1 MRTSRD
7 QETKKLITRR
17 SLLLGGGKIALFSLL
32 AGRLYYLQVTESE
45 KYKTL
50 SENNQ
55 FNMELLPPI
64 RGRILDRQGIPL
76 ALNKDNFRIEIISE
90 QTKDILGTLNKLRK
104 IIKIDDVNIK
114 RILREIRSKRGFVP
128 VSIADNLKWGDIASV
143 AINTPYLPG
152 VRIDVGRGRFYP
164 YGENAVHVTGY
175 VSAVS
180 ETEQTGDPLLE
191 LPDFRIGKSG
201 IEKALDSKMRG
212 SAQQR
217 QVEVNAVG
225 RIVRRLPGKA
235 QKIGKDVDLT
245 IDVRLQQF
253 VNQRLA
259 MGNSR
264 PVPVDDPRVIMAL
277 KKGERLPTGVDPA
290 SGTVN
295 FNKYGKLVSQ
305 ESGAA
310 VVMDAF
316 SGEVLAITSTPGFDP
331 NRFTHGLN
339 ARDWERLL
347 ANPLSPMTNKAI
359 AGQYSPGSTF
369 KMIVCLAALEAGIWH
384 EKNKVVCKGY
394 IDVGDA
400 RFHCWKKYGHGP
412 IEMNQAIEQSCDVYL
427 YEIAK
432 RLGIEKIAAMA
443 RRFGF
448 GAKSNIELPGER
460 AGLVPSSGWKK
471 STLGQKWH
479 QGETLIT
486 SIGQGFILCTP
497 LQLARMTAGLVNG
510 GSMVTPRLLKSIIPP
525 NSDSHSLNLNPKHL
539 KVVVDG
545 MNRVTNG
552 ALGTARGVPRASS
565 SFKFGG
571 KTGSVQVKR
580 ISLDDR
586 RAGKVKNKDKPW
598 AERDHAMFI
607 GYAPLNSPR
616 YVVSVVVEHGGGG
629 STMAAP
635 IARDILE
642 KTIKLDPV
650 TL

>member
-7 QETKKLITRR
+7 KKSRESITRR
-17 SLLLGGGKIALFSLL
+17 SLLLGGAKIGLFSLL

-55 FNMELLPPI
+55 FNMELLPPV
-64 RGRILDRQGIPL
+64 RGRILDRKGIPL
-76 ALNKDNFRIEIISE
+76 ALNKDNFRIEIIAE
-90 QTKDILGTLNKLRK
+90 QTKDIIGTLKKLGK
-104 IIKIDDVNIK
+104 IIEIDDVNMR
-114 RILREIRSKRGFVP
+114 RILKEMRSKRGFVP
-128 VSIADNLKWGDIASV
+128 VSVVDNLKWDAIASV

-152 VRIDVGRGRFYP
+152 VRIDVGRSRFYP

-201 IEKALDSKMRG
+201 IEKSLDRRMRG
-212 SAQQR
+212 FAQQR
-217 QVEVNAVG
+217 QVEVNALG
-225 RIVRRLPGKA
+225 RIVRRLPGKD
-235 QKIGKDVDLT
+235 QKIGNDVDLT
-245 IDVRLQQF
+245 IDVRVQQF
-253 VNQRLA
+253 VSQRLA
-259 MGNSR
+259 MGNSN

-277 KKGERLPTGVDPA
+277 KEGERLPLGVDPA

-295 FNKYGKLVSQ
+295 LNKYGKLASP

-316 SGEVLAITSTPGFDP
+316 SGEVLAITSTPGFNP
-331 NRFTHGLN
+331 NRFTHGLT

-347 ANPLSPMTNKAI
+347 ANPFSPMTNKAI

-384 EKNKVVCKGY
+384 EKNRVECKGH
-394 IDVGDA
+394 IDLGGS
-400 RFHCWKKYGHGP
+400 RFHCWKKHGHGS
-412 IEMNQAIEQSCDVYL
+412 IEMSQAIEQSCDVYL

-432 RLGIEKIAAMA
+432 SLGIKKIAAMA

-460 AGLVPSSGWKK
+460 AGLVPSSNWKK
-471 STLGQKWH
+471 LALGQKWH

-510 GSMVTPRLLKSIIPP
+510 GSLVTPRLLKSTIQTNLDISP
-525 NSDSHSLNLNPKHL
+525 LNLNPKHL
-539 KVVVDG
+539 RVVLDG
-545 MNRVTNG
+545 MNKVTNG
-552 ALGTARGVPRASS
+552 SRGTARGVSRPSS
-565 SFKFGG
+565 SFRFGG

-586 RAGKVKNKDKPW
+586 RVGNVKNKDKPW
-598 AERDHAMFI
+598 AERDHAMFV

-635 IARDILE
+635 IARDILK
-642 KTIKLDPV
+642 KTIELDPV
-650 TL
+650 AL

>member
-1 MRTSRD
+1 M
-7 QETKKLITRR
+7 ITRR

-32 AGRLYYLQVTESE
+32 GGRLYYLQVTESE

-50 SENNQ
+50 SESNR
-55 FNMELLPPI
+55 FNTELLPPI
-64 RGRILDRQGIPL
+64 RGRILDRQGVPL
-76 ALNKDNFRIEIISE
+76 ALNKDNFRVEIISE
-90 QTKDILGTLNKLRK
+90 QTKDIIGTLKKLGK
-104 IIKIDDVNIK
+104 IININDVDMR
-114 RILREIRSKRGFVP
+114 RILKEMRSKRGFVP
-128 VSIADNLKWGDIASV
+128 VSVADNLKWDDIASV

-152 VRIDVGRGRFYP
+152 VRIDVGRSRFYP

-201 IEKALDSKMRG
+201 IEKTLDTRMRG
-212 SAQQR
+212 FAQQR
-217 QVEVNAVG
+217 QVEVNALG
-225 RIVRRLPGKA
+225 RIVRRLPGKE
-235 QKIGKDVDLT
+235 QKIGNDVDLT

-253 VNQRLA
+253 VSQRLA
-259 MGNSR
+259 RGNSS

-277 KKGERLPTGVDPA
+277 RKGARLPLGVNPEA
-290 SGTVN
+290 GTVN
-295 FNKYGKLVSQ
+295 FDKYGKLASP

-310 VVMDAF
+310 VLMDAF
-316 SGEVLAITSTPGFDP
+316 SGEVLAITSTPGFNP
-331 NRFTHGLN
+331 NQFTHGLT

-347 ANPLSPMTNKAI
+347 ANPFSPMTNKAI

-384 EKNKVVCKGY
+384 ENKKVDCRGH
-394 IDVGDA
+394 IELGGS
-400 RFHCWKKYGHGP
+400 RFHCWKKHGHGS
-412 IEMNQAIEQSCDVYL
+412 IDMSQAIEQSCDVYL

-432 RLGIEKIAAMA
+432 RLGIKKIAAMA

-460 AGLVPSSGWKK
+460 AGLVPSSDWKK
-471 STLGQKWH
+471 LNLGQKWH

-510 GSMVTPRLLKSIIPP
+510 GSLVTPRLLRSDIQP
-525 NSDSHSLNLNPKHL
+525 NLGISSLNLNPKHL
-539 KVVVDG
+539 RVVVDG

-552 ALGTARGVPRASS
+552 NRGTARGVSRPSS
-565 SFKFGG
+565 SFRFGG

-586 RAGKVKNKDKPW
+586 RVGNVKNRDKPW
-598 AERDHAMFI
+598 AERDHAMFV

-642 KTIKLDPV
+642 KTIELDPV
-650 TL
+650 AL

>member
-7 QETKKLITRR
+7 EKTRKLITRR
-17 SLLLGGGKIALFSLL
+17 SLLMGGGKIALFSLL
-32 AGRLYYLQVTESE
+32 AGRLYYLQVIEAD

-55 FNMELLPPI
+55 FNMELLPPV

-76 ALNKDNFRIEIISE
+76 ALNKDNFRIEIIPE
-90 QTKDILGTLNKLRK
+90 QTKDILGTLKKLGK
-104 IIKIDDVNIK
+104 IIKIDDVNMK
-114 RILREIRSKRGFVP
+114 RILKETRSKRGFVP
-128 VSIADNLKWGDIASV
+128 VSVVENLTWEDITSV

-152 VRIDVGRGRFYP
+152 IRIDVGRSRFYP
-164 YGENAVHVTGY
+164 YGENTVHVTGY

-201 IEKALDSKMRG
+201 IEKALDTKMRG
-212 SAQQR
+212 FAQQR
-217 QVEVNAVG
+217 QVEVNAAG
-225 RIVRRLPGKA
+225 RIVRRLPGKE
-235 QKIGKDVDLT
+235 QKIGDDVELT
-245 IDVRLQQF
+245 IDVILQKF

-259 MGNSR
+259 MGNSK
-264 PVPVDDPRVIMAL
+264 PVPVADPRVVMAL
-277 KKGERLPTGVDPA
+277 KKGETLPMGVDPI

-295 FNKYGKLVSQ
+295 FNKYGKLVSS

-316 SGEVLAITSTPGFDP
+316 SGEVLAITSTPSFDP
-331 NRFTHGLN
+331 NLFTHGLT

-384 EKNKVVCKGY
+384 EKNKIDCKGY
-394 IDVGDA
+394 IDLGDS
-400 RFHCWKKYGHGP
+400 RFHCWKKHGHGS
-412 IEMNQAIEQSCDVYL
+412 IEMSQAIEQSCDVYL

-432 RLGIEKIAAMA
+432 KLGIERIAAMA

-448 GAKSNIELPGER
+448 GTKSNIELPGER
-460 AGLVPSSGWKK
+460 AGLVPSSDWKK

-497 LQLARMTAGLVNG
+497 LQLARMTAALVNG
-510 GSMVTPRLLKSIIPP
+510 GSMVTPRLLKSLIQP
-525 NSDSHSLNLNPKHL
+525 NSDINSLNLNPKHL

-552 ALGTARGVPRASS
+552 NRGTARSVLRPSS

-586 RAGKVKNKDKPW
+586 RVGNMKNKDKPW
-598 AERDHAMFI
+598 AERDHAMFV

-616 YVVSVVVEHGGGG
+616 YVVSVVVEHGGEG

-642 KTIKLDPV
+642 KTIELDPV
-650 TL
+650 AL